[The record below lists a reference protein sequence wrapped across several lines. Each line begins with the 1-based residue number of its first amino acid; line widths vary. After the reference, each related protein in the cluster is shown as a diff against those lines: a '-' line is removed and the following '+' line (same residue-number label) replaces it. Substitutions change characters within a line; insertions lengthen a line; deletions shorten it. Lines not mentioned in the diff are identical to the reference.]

1 VFSGPAEPSSRSQ
14 DPEQPIPR
22 FVSEATVDSFE
33 VVQVYDQHGNRGQP
47 SNGSV

>member
-14 DPEQPIPR
+14 DPEQPLPR
-22 FVSEATVDSFE
+22 FVSEATVDPFE
-33 VVQVYDQHGNRGQP
+33 VVQVYDQHGYRGQP